1 MGRQNERKMKRE
13 WFLNFILRSILGVIA
28 IYFINAALAE
38 RGISLGV
45 GINIYTVL
53 TSGILGFPGVAAL
66 YGIGLYKFL

>member
-1 MGRQNERKMKRE
+1 MKRE